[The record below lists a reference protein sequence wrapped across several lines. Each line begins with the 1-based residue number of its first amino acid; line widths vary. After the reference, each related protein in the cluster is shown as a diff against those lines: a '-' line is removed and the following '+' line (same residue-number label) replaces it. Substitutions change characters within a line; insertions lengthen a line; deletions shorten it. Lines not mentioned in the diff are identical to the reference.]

1 MVLLIKIIFNA
12 ISGTRN
18 LLQGLSSSLESLE
31 EITGFDLCFTFCKQQ
46 LSLYFN
52 TQYAISTLIGHHLTF
67 LSVFLIT
74 FIYSDSLI
82 TVILPLMSKS
92 LDINEHVTQYVL
104 SLTAAQM
111 QRLLTHV
118 DSGNLFIVFIFK
130 YFSKIYIIFCDFLFW
145 HS

>member
-1 MVLLIKIIFNA
+1 MLFQEPETFYKVCPVLWSPWKK
-12 ISGTRN
+12 
-18 LLQGLSSSLESLE
+18 LLGSICVLHSVSSNY
-31 EITGFDLCFTFCKQQ
+31 Q
-46 LSLYFN
+46 YFN
-52 TQYAISTLIGHHLTF
+52 TQYAISPLIGHHLTF

-104 SLTAAQM
+104 SLTATQM